1 MHGRTAM
8 NQFGAAK
15 RAAIVFLIGAALSA
29 AHTTFATAGEGSATS
44 QISTAD
50 VRSTSSI
57 GRPESLADNCYVDVQ
72 VVRGFR
78 GKRVV
83 LRLEECD

>member
-1 MHGRTAM
+1 M

-15 RAAIVFLIGAALSA
+15 RAAIVF
-29 AHTTFATAGEGSATS
+29 
-44 QISTAD
+44 
-50 VRSTSSI
+50 
-57 GRPESLADNCYVDVQ
+57 PESLADNCYVDVQ